1 MADKALFW
9 LGSSLKDLQGF
20 PALVRRLA
28 GFQLRRAQQGLDP
41 DDWKPMKTV
50 GPGVREIRIHVE
62 EEEGEAEEEY
72 ESDPVLEKKLCV
84 FLETVIE
91 KMGFSGRA
99 AVSGHEG
106 SKVFIDL
113 DSPDAN
119 LLIGKHGKNLD
130 ALQVLVNVY
139 AGNLFEDG
147 RGGLKVVLDSENYR
161 NRREDH
167 LVRLAM
173 KTAQQVRRTRTSK
186 LLEPMN
192 PFERRLIHTALGDMH
207 DIHTESEGE
216 GLIKQVRVSYVEQ

>member
-1 MADKALFW
+1 MVHEFEGKTEQEAIAKAMAEL
-9 LGSSLKDLQGF
+9 
-20 PALVRRLA
+20 
-28 GFQLRRAQQGLDP
+28 GLDENEF
-41 DDWKPMKTV
+41 DVEVMEEAKKGLFTKGKV
-50 GPGVREIRIHVE
+50 KIRIHVE
-62 EEEGEAEEEY
+62 EEGEDIEDDY
-72 ESDPVLEKKLCV
+72 EADPELEKKLCV
-84 FLETVIE
+84 FVETVVR
-91 KMGFSGRA
+91 KMGFTGRVSVSGR
-99 AVSGHEG
+99 EG
-106 SKVFIDL
+106 TKLFLDL
-113 DSPDAN
+113 NSPDAN

-139 AGNLFEDG
+139 AGNLAEDDQ
-147 RGGLKVVLDSENYR
+147 RSLKVVVDSENYR

-167 LVRLAM
+167 LVRLAI

>member
-1 MADKALFW
+1 MVHEFEGKTEQEAIAKAMAEL
-9 LGSSLKDLQGF
+9 
-20 PALVRRLA
+20 
-28 GFQLRRAQQGLDP
+28 GLDENEF
-41 DDWKPMKTV
+41 DVEVMEEAKKGLFTKGKV
-50 GPGVREIRIHVE
+50 KIRIHVE
-62 EEEGEAEEEY
+62 EGDEPEEDEYVADPELEE
-72 ESDPVLEKKLCV
+72 KLCV
-84 FLETVIE
+84 FVETMIE
-91 KMGFSGRA
+91 KMGFMGR
-99 AVSGHEG
+99 VSVTGHEG
-106 SKVFIDL
+106 TKLFLDL
-113 DSPDAN
+113 SSPDAN

-139 AGNLFEDG
+139 AGNLVEEG
-147 RGGLKVVLDSENYR
+147 RGSLKVVLDSENYR